1 MHPGVEDMLRSY
13 LGRPDREGRHRS
25 MYRDTG
31 GATVG
36 IGCQFERVAD
46 ALRLPWIRR
55 DGRPWQSAAEKN
67 DVVARE
73 FARVCAG
80 GSGSA
85 GPDSVVLSDPAI
97 NNLFHARAVGN
108 ESILRGLFPQWDEFP
123 ADAQLG
129 ILHHSWIRASVAGI
143 ENWHDGRYVAA
154 VRARQWRVAGDE
166 SLWEDLREGQRP
178 RLVSRRNDVLRMFR
192 NASLVDATQGAVP
205 VRMLFFPREADP
217 TVESVARGAS
227 AGH

>member
-13 LGRPDREGRHRS
+13 LGRPDREGRHSS

-36 IGCQFERVAD
+36 IGCQFERVSEV
-46 ALRLPWIRR
+46 LRLPWTRR
-55 DGRPWQSAAEKN
+55 DRRAWQSAAEKN
-67 DVVARE
+67 DVVTRE
-73 FARVCAG
+73 YARVCAG

-85 GPDSVVLSDPAI
+85 GPDSVVLSGPAI
-97 NNLFHARAVGN
+97 DNLFHSRAIDH
-108 ESILRGLFPQWDEFP
+108 ESILRRLFREWDDFP

-129 ILHHSWIRASVAGI
+129 ILHHSWIRSSVAGI
-143 ENWHDGRYVAA
+143 ESWHDGRYAAA
-154 VRARQWRVAGDE
+154 VRARRWRVAGDE

-192 NASLVDATQGAVP
+192 NASLVDETHGAVP
-205 VRMLFFPREADP
+205 VRMLFFPREADSS
-217 TVESVARGAS
+217 VESVTRRAATV
-227 AGH
+227 